1 MIVGFLIIHGSTGP
15 TGAAGGIAAYGGMY
29 RTTTTPISIGIAST
43 QQVAFNNT
51 MPLLNTTVAAN
62 AITVANT
69 GIYEINWKLVSTA
82 SVAVALTLAIRRNSV
97 PIASTTSTRTLSLGV
112 ESLFEGSVIF
122 NLTAGDV
129 IDMALSSALAVTLTL
144 STGTNATLTVKQLS

>member
-1 MIVGFLIIHGSTGP
+1 
-15 TGAAGGIAAYGGMY
+15 
-29 RTTTTPISIGIAST
+29 
-43 QQVAFNNT
+43 

-82 SVAVALTLAIRRNSV
+82 SVAVALTLAIRSNSV